1 MKHIVNLNIHYG
13 KDLSH
18 KLYDFCWNHC
28 EHIVLS
34 KRANQVEDVEALRM
48 AVMEKSNEISLRG
61 EKQLKQAETLSLK
74 AIKREGF
81 KNKAEL
87 EKLIVKTTKEDLAV
101 VNSYLHNYKEGSGAF
116 KKDLI
121 SYGLDSSIISIGSY
135 VTFPGIWDICFFNK
149 HMLELETV
157 RDNIFSTPILVGEYE
172 FEDIAFADE
181 NKIVWMKVCA
191 HEGFFQMEL
200 DEQAYR
206 EFLLYNIPHSV
217 R

>member
-1 MKHIVNLNIHYG
+1 
-13 KDLSH
+13 
-18 KLYDFCWNHC
+18 
-28 EHIVLS
+28 
-34 KRANQVEDVEALRM
+34 
-48 AVMEKSNEISLRG
+48 
-61 EKQLKQAETLSLK
+61 
-74 AIKREGF
+74 
-81 KNKAEL
+81 
-87 EKLIVKTTKEDLAV
+87 
-101 VNSYLHNYKEGSGAF
+101 
-116 KKDLI
+116 
-121 SYGLDSSIISIGSY
+121 
-135 VTFPGIWDICFFNK
+135 
-149 HMLELETV
+149 MLELETV